1 SSEKCPDRFRIP
13 FAGRD
18 LQVLWKSAQ
27 RSNGKPYPVTGSR
40 IRLSSSELANIDGG
54 PIPNIVRGQGPGCFV
69 SAHYAGDAYCVPNEA
84 LATAM
89 VFDVL
94 QQLRNLS
101 ITPSDLNA
109 AFTVRLAN

>member
-1 SSEKCPDRFRIP
+1 MKNVRIDFVFRSPDAIYKYF
-13 FAGRD
+13 GKVLRD
-18 LQVLWKSAQ
+18 Q
-27 RSNGKPYPVTGSR
+27 TGSR